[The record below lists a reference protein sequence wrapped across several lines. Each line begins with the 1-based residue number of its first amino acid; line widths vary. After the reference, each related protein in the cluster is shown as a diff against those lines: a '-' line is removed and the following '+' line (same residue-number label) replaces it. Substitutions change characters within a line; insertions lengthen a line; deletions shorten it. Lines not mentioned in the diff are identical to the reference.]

1 MGRGQIVDMK
11 PYIDRE
17 SVGQERFVLEFVLAA
32 VERRVSLRAPMKMM
46 MMMMMMMQALTD
58 GRALGAASDLA
69 RTLPI

>member
-46 MMMMMMMQALTD
+46 MMMMMMQALTD

>member
-32 VERRVSLRAPMKMM
+32 VERRVSLRAPMMM